1 MYTNHYSTVLFFLE
15 STKKEDKEYVL
26 DAKPAPLTLGKTIN
40 FLLICEFFLCPCRL
54 DKGHNGVV
62 MSILLSV
69 FQIAKTVIL
78 IRRQYNTVCKKKLEK
93 HTIYKVKCYDVNH
106 RVKGNRKS

>member
-15 STKKEDKEYVL
+15 SSKKEDKEYVL
-26 DAKPAPLTLGKTIN
+26 DAKPAPLTLGKIYK
-40 FLLICEFFLCPCRL
+40 LLAEFFLCPCRL

-78 IRRQYNTVCKKKLEK
+78 IRRQYKYSL
-93 HTIYKVKCYDVNH
+93 
-106 RVKGNRKS
+106 